1 MTTPTNTC
9 PITGEL
15 LPPGATV
22 SATAIRRLTTSVS
35 DLPSLMNEVD
45 YALAGLKNGLAT
57 HASRT
62 RDPINLQLLNDIDE
76 MKDALLI
83 WATALVAH
91 THPGLHIP
99 NGWRNIRQAF
109 TTHAPKATG
118 WVEAPTMVDEVCYA
132 IHRLETL
139 ASPKRETK
147 IYAGKCH
154 SCGSDVEAWP
164 GAEVAECH
172 KCGEEIEVEVSRKL
186 MLTRALAIPVF
197 ASRARA
203 IVEAISKI
211 QVKETTF
218 RSYIHRNKLKPVGY
232 EGGRP
237 LYLPRDLL
245 KLVSPKT

>member
-1 MTTPTNTC
+1 MNDTHNTC

-35 DLPSLMNEVD
+35 DLPSLMSEVD
-45 YALAGLKNGLAT
+45 YALAGLKNGNTT
-57 HASRT
+57 HTSAM

-91 THPGLHIP
+91 TRPGLRIP
-99 NGWRNIRQAF
+99 SGWRAIRQAF
-109 TTHAPKATG
+109 TSHAPKAAG
-118 WVEAPTMVDEVCYA
+118 WIEAPTMVDEVCYA

-139 ASPKRETK
+139 ASPKHETR

-154 SCGSDVEAWP
+154 SCGNDVEARP

-172 KCGEEIEVEVSRKL
+172 SCGEEIQVEASRQL
-186 MLTRALAIPVF
+186 MLTRALDIPVS

-203 IVEAISKI
+203 IVEAVAKVE
-211 QVKETTF
+211 VKESTF
-218 RSYIHRNKLKPVGY
+218 RSYVHRNKLKPVGY
-232 EGGRP
+232 EGGRS

-245 KLVSPKT
+245 KLVKPMT

>member
-1 MTTPTNTC
+1 MTTSTNTC

-22 SATAIRRLTTSVS
+22 SATAIRRLTTAVS

-45 YALAGLKNGLAT
+45 YALTGLKNGNTT
-57 HASRT
+57 HASSP

-76 MKDALLI
+76 MKDALLV
-83 WATALVAH
+83 WAAALVAH

-99 NGWRNIRQAF
+99 SGWRSIRQAF
-109 TTHAPKATG
+109 TIHAPKATG
-118 WVEAPTMVDEVCYA
+118 WIEAPTMVDEVCYA

-139 ASPKRETK
+139 ASPKHETR

-154 SCGSDVEAWP
+154 ECGNDIEARP
-164 GAEVAECH
+164 GTDIAECH
-172 KCGEEIEVEVSRKL
+172 ECGEEIDVETSRKL
-186 MLTRALAIPVF
+186 MLTRTLDIPVF
-197 ASRARA
+197 ASRARI
-203 IVEAISKI
+203 IVEAISKT

-218 RSYIHRNKLKPVGY
+218 RSYVHRSKIKPVGY

-245 KLVSPKT
+245 KLVKPKA